1 VDRDPA
7 GQIGAGQVG
16 HARLSREA
24 WSVKVVVAAIGKA
37 KRGPEAALVDEYLK
51 RIPWRVD
58 VTEFEIKSARDAATR
73 MAREAEALLG
83 AAPAGSVVIAL
94 DERGKTEGSAAFAN
108 RIGKWRDQGRNL
120 TFLIGGAD
128 GHGEA
133 VRARADH
140 LLAFGPATWPHMLVR
155 AMLAEQLFR
164 AHTIL
169 SGHPYHRA

>member
-1 VDRDPA
+1 MK
-7 GQIGAGQVG
+7 IT
-16 HARLSREA
+16 
-24 WSVKVVVAAIGKA
+24 VAAIGKA
-37 KRGPEAALVDEYLK
+37 KRGPEMALVDEYLK

-58 VTEFEIKSARDAATR
+58 LKEFEIKSARDARTR
-73 MAREAEALLG
+73 ITREAEALLG
-83 AAPAGSVVIAL
+83 AVPTGAVVIAL
-94 DERGKTEGSAAFAN
+94 DERGKAENSAAFAA
-108 RIGKWRDQGRNL
+108 RLGKWRDQGRAL

-128 GHGEA
+128 GHSDA

-155 AMLAEQLFR
+155 VLLAEQLFR